1 MSTYLLID
9 FLIII
14 LPLIVSFFPYL
25 SYYKKFP
32 YVLFSI
38 FAGGLFFVTWDIIA
52 TMRGDWSFNPEYVMG
67 ITFAGLPLEEVLFFI
82 FVPYSLL
89 LLYEQAAYIFQD
101 RTVPWR
107 QGIGYA
113 AGAIL
118 ILISLLLTGKNYTF
132 TAVFS
137 AGVVVLL
144 LSLFCSGIMVRL
156 TYWTYLITGFLLFI
170 LFNYFLTSLPVVI
183 YSPSAVSGIRF
194 LTIPIEDFFYNFALM
209 SIYLVFYLWAKN
221 DFGTLKNPP
230 NTQKITL

>member
-1 MSTYLLID
+1 
-9 FLIII
+9 
-14 LPLIVSFFPYL
+14 VSFFPYL

-82 FVPYSLL
+82 VVPYSLL
-89 LLYEQAAYIFQD
+89 LLYEQAAFIFKD
-101 RTVPWR
+101 RTVPWK
-107 QGIGYA
+107 QGAGYA
-113 AGAIL
+113 AGMIL
-118 ILISLLLTGKNYTF
+118 ILVSFLFIGKNYTF
-132 TAVFS
+132 MAIFS

-183 YSPSAVSGIRF
+183 YSPSSVSGIRF

-209 SIYLVFYLWAKN
+209 SIYLVFYLWVKN
-221 DFGTLKNPP
+221 DFGILKNPP
-230 NTQKITL
+230 HTQKITL